1 MSATKAIPDSSR
13 KRRWLRLADRRIRTK
28 LTLLVALPVVL
39 VLLLTG
45 YTGLTSLSATAQ
57 TGTARQL
64 VDVGATGA
72 RLTEQ
77 LQQERAMAALLFAQR
92 STPKAVDAFR
102 QQSTVTD
109 QALAVYSA
117 AQDGLNYSN
126 GLAVA
131 LRRLNDQLSALPLLR
146 QDVRSGNDA
155 TESSVVFRYSAL
167 ISALLGYEQS
177 LSQADID
184 ADTADGLRAI
194 STLSQGIEALGSL
207 QVTVV
212 PAITVNSLTPAAQQ
226 QVIAADAAFS
236 SSQEGFRQL
245 APASWQVLL
254 TSQRGSKQILTGE
267 RLHAT
272 VVRTDADTDLDLG
285 VGAAGWVNAMTAR
298 MQQLH
303 QVEGQF
309 LTEDLAA
316 VTRERDQQRR
326 STVVLGLI
334 VAVCLLAVLAIGWW
348 VTRSMTAPLARLA
361 AEATEVARTVLPQM
375 ESRLNKRGVTRQEL
389 DEAIA
394 AASRPL
400 PVPGDDEIGQV
411 IAAFNDAR
419 GTAARVAAGQTEF
432 REIVAA
438 AFKTQAY
445 EQGNRIDVITTTLD
459 EREREDYDN
468 PERLRQWYEFDQLVT
483 TLLRS
488 VGTMQ
493 LFSGGRVGQPRSG
506 PLRLPDVVTAAV
518 SRVED
523 YQRVEHHTVPLEVMV
538 DGDLVDELI
547 HLLVELLTNAI
558 RFSDA
563 PVEVTAKHTRE
574 RLYME
579 IRDHGL
585 GLDEQQQREMQQRID
600 HFLLDDFTARHYGL
614 AAVGLIAARRG
625 ITVELN
631 SLAKDGTSVNIAVP
645 APWFWHQPVELPS
658 MDERPSPTR
667 QMTTPA
673 AMPVRPVTPVPTA
686 LPTMASAGAGLATT
700 MLLPAV
706 AARPPM
712 AISAAID
719 ATVVLP
725 ALTWAPTTM
734 PDGPQAGRPLPIY
747 ETVAAGHPL
756 FDPHASVEQVVR
768 SIRVDWV
775 QPEPGPQVPQQEL
788 LTASGLPVRVPGSSA
803 PADPVPVAP
812 VVPRPRDARA
822 GRAQWSSFGKSSAA
836 FVNSR

>member
-1 MSATKAIPDSSR
+1 MSATKSVPGSSR

-28 LTLLVALPVVL
+28 LALLVALPVVL

-45 YTGLTSLSATAQ
+45 FTALTSLSATAQ

-64 VDVGATGA
+64 VDVGTAGA

-77 LQQERAMAALLFAQR
+77 LQQERAMAALLFAQH
-92 STPKAVDAFR
+92 SAPKAVDAFR
-102 QQSTVTD
+102 QQGTVTD
-109 QALAVYSA
+109 EALAVYSV
-117 AQDGLNYSN
+117 AQKGLDYSN
-126 GLAVA
+126 GLTVA
-131 LRRLNDQLSALPLLR
+131 LRRLNDQLATLPLLR

-155 TESSVVFRYSAL
+155 TESSVVFRYGAL

-177 LSQADID
+177 LSQADVD

-226 QVIAADAAFS
+226 QVIAADAAFN

-285 VGAAGWVNAMTAR
+285 VGAAGWVTAMTAR
-298 MQQLH
+298 IQQLH
-303 QVEGQF
+303 QVESQF
-309 LTEDLAA
+309 LAEDLTA

-326 STVVLGLI
+326 NTLGLGLI
-334 VAVCLLAVLAIGWW
+334 VAVCLLAVAAIGWW

-361 AEATEVARTVLPQM
+361 AEASEVARTVLPRM
-375 ESRLNKRGVTRQEL
+375 ESQLNKRGVTRQEL

-400 PVPGDDEIGQV
+400 PVPGGDEIGQV

-445 EQGNRIDVITTTLD
+445 EQGSRIDIITSNLD
-459 EREREDYDN
+459 VREREDEDD
-468 PERLRQWYEFDQLVT
+468 PERLEKWYEFDQLVT

-506 PLRLPDVVTAAV
+506 PERLPDVVTAAV

-523 YQRVEHHTVPLEVMV
+523 YQRVEHNMVPLEVMV

-558 RFSDA
+558 RFSAA
-563 PVEVTAKHTRE
+563 PVEVTAKHTHE
-574 RLYME
+574 WLYME
-579 IRDHGL
+579 IRDYGL
-585 GLDEQQQREMQQRID
+585 GLSEQQQREMQQRID

-614 AAVGLIAARRG
+614 AAVGLIATRRG
-625 ITVELN
+625 IKVELN

-645 APWFWHQPVELPS
+645 GPLFWYEPVALPPVDQRPPVRQRSAPEV
-658 MDERPSPTR
+658 
-667 QMTTPA
+667 TPA
-673 AMPVRPVTPVPTA
+673 RPMTP
-686 LPTMASAGAGLATT
+686 ASAAAMLTSGAVAAGPAAT
-700 MLLPAV
+700 MLLPALTGY
-706 AARPPM
+706 PPPTV
-712 AISAAID
+712 SAPVD
-719 ATVVLP
+719 ATVLLP
-725 ALTWAPTTM
+725 TLTAL
-734 PDGPQAGRPLPIY
+734 PDGPHAGRLLPIY
-747 ETVAAGHPL
+747 ETLAARHPL
-756 FDPHASVEQVVR
+756 FDPQASAEHVVGA
-768 SIRVDWV
+768 IQVDWV
-775 QPEPGPQVPQQEL
+775 RGDHDPQAPAQEL
-788 LTASGLPVRVPGSSA
+788 LTASGLPVRVPGRST
-803 PADPVPVAP
+803 PADLVPVAQ

-822 GRAQWSSFGKSSAA
+822 GRAQWSSFGRSSAA